1 MREFT
6 PGNYDPFTYQPML
19 RYFYEGGPVPQAV
32 SAIAAEFPEA
42 AAQVRS
48 VWQFSEWMKTYLP
61 DAYAIVSGR
70 RPDLLDPGSVI
81 ASGSIT
87 PAPGA
92 IAPGLAGLGQTAP
105 DTPVTDWGKQLLD
118 LAKTYLQVD
127 TQRDLLKANI
137 ALAEKGLPPINAGSI
152 APQVNVGLSGD
163 VQKIAMLGLGGLVVV
178 GIVSALR
185 RR

>member
-1 MREFT
+1 MKNFV

-32 SAIAAEFPEA
+32 AAIAAEFPEA

-48 VWQFSEWMKTYLP
+48 VWQLSEWMQTYLP
-61 DAYAIVSGR
+61 DAYAMVSGN

-81 ASGSIT
+81 ASGSLVPT
-87 PAPGA
+87 AGA
-92 IAPGLAGLGQTAP
+92 IAPGLAGLGEVAP
-105 DTPVTDWGKQLLD
+105 NEPVTDWGKQLLD

-137 ALAEKGLPPINAGSI
+137 SLAERGLPPINAGSI

-163 VQKIAMLGLGGLVVV
+163 MQKLAMVAVGGLVLA
-178 GIVSALR
+178 GLISAVR
-185 RR
+185 KR